1 MNFLGVGP
9 MELTLVAILAVI
21 VIGPERIPE
30 VAVQVARVVRS
41 LRGFATDAT
50 SGLRKELDELTKE
63 YDEIHKELRDLRDSI
78 TKDVTEIAN
87 DLTSA
92 VDDSITEA
100 SGDPPPKS
108 KDATVDDSKVEENG
122 DVPPN
127 RKDNGN

>member
-9 MELTLVAILAVI
+9 MELALVAVIAVI

-63 YDEIHKELRDLRDSI
+63 YDDLHKEFRDLRDSLN
-78 TKDVTEIAN
+78 KDATSIAE
-87 DLTSA
+87 DLTRS
-92 VDDSITEA
+92 VDESIVEA
-100 SGDPPPKS
+100 SGEPPPARNPDGS
-108 KDATVDDSKVEENG
+108 
-122 DVPPN
+122 
-127 RKDNGN
+127 